1 MSEQEFLAAL
11 TGRSDDLQLA
21 LEALRATGQP
31 FCLIGG
37 LAVNHYVEP
46 VVTLDADF
54 AIAASA
60 GLADA
65 LRAAGFVVEEFPHS
79 VNAQLPGS
87 RLRIQITVNSRYGA
101 FPARAAEGEL
111 FGVRL
116 PVAALE
122 DLVQGKLW
130 ALADASR
137 RASKRAKDRA
147 DLIRICESHPQ
158 MISLIPPALIPEVDE
173 LRSTGPNPNVE
184 IRNPP

>member
-1 MSEQEFLAAL
+1 MSEKEFLAAL
-11 TGRSDDLQLA
+11 TGHDSDLRLA
-21 LEALRATGQP
+21 VDALGATGQP

-37 LAVNHYVEP
+37 LAVNHYVAP

-130 ALADASR
+130 AFADASR

-147 DLIRICESHPQ
+147 DLIRICESRPQ
-158 MISLIPPALIPEVDE
+158 VIALIPPGLIPEVDD
-173 LRSTGPNPNVE
+173 LRSA
-184 IRNPP
+184 

>member
-11 TGRSDDLQLA
+11 TGHDSDLRLA
-21 LEALRATGQP
+21 VAALNSTGQK

-54 AIAASA
+54 AIAAA
-60 GLADA
+60 TGLADA
-65 LRAAGFVVEEFPHS
+65 LRAAGFAVEEFPHS
-79 VNAQLPGS
+79 LNAQLPGS
-87 RLRIQITVNSRYGA
+87 RLRVQITVNSRYGT
-101 FPARAAEGEL
+101 FPARAVHGEL

-116 PVAALE
+116 PIAALE

-130 ALADASR
+130 AFTDTNR

-147 DLIRICESHPQ
+147 DLIRICETCPRV
-158 MISLIPPALIPEVDE
+158 IELIPQGVVPEVDE
-173 LRSTGPNPNVE
+173 LRQPKP
-184 IRNPP
+184 

>member
-11 TGRSDDLQLA
+11 TGHDSDLRLA
-21 LEALRATGQP
+21 VEALRAAGQP

-54 AIAASA
+54 AIAAST
-60 GLADA
+60 GLASN
-65 LRAAGFVVEEFPHS
+65 LQAAGFGVVEFPHS

-87 RLRIQITVNSRYGA
+87 RLRIQITVNSRYGS

-116 PVAALE
+116 PIAALE

-130 ALADASR
+130 AFSDASR

-147 DLIRICESHPQ
+147 DLIRICEAHPR
-158 MISLIPPALIPEVDE
+158 IITLIPPGLVPEVDD
-173 LRSTGPNPNVE
+173 LRPT
-184 IRNPP
+184 

>member
-11 TGRSDDLQLA
+11 TGHDSDLRLA
-21 LEALRATGQP
+21 VDALGATGQP

-54 AIAASA
+54 AIAAPT

-65 LRAAGFVVEEFPHS
+65 LRAAGFVVEEFALS
-79 VNAQLPGS
+79 VSAQLPGS

-101 FPARAAEGEL
+101 FPARAVAGEL

-116 PVAALE
+116 PIAALD

-130 ALADASR
+130 AFTDTSR

-158 MISLIPPALIPEVDE
+158 ALALISPGVIAEVDD
-173 LRSTGPNPNVE
+173 LRSA
-184 IRNPP
+184 